1 MSSDTA
7 WPPVTWES
15 HAWSSTIPAELL
27 SRRVRDRHQGPYLA
41 AVAPAIARQDVRLPT
56 DVLAA
61 ADAATV
67 EIARFDT
74 VVGADLTPF
83 GAILLRTESA
93 SSSRIENLT
102 SGAKAIAL
110 AEIGGTD
117 QRNAVEIVGNVRAMR
132 TALSLDSA
140 IDEHLLL
147 QMHAALMVHD
157 RESAGRWRSQQV
169 WIGGDDV
176 GPHGA
181 VFVAPHHDRVP
192 GSIDDLLA
200 FIRRDD
206 IPALAHTALAHAQFE
221 TIHPFTDGNGRT
233 GRALMHAMLRSKGVT
248 EQATV
253 PIAAGLLSRVD
264 DYFAAL
270 TAYRDG
276 DPAPIVHQ
284 VAEATFTALGNAR
297 LLVEDIHHIRE
308 RWESAIRARRGSAS
322 WRLLD
327 VALRQPVF
335 DAATAATA
343 LGITDSNAVRAINP
357 LVESGVLTE
366 FTGMRRNRLWQARE
380 VLDALDDFARRAGKR
395 TYGN

>member
-1 MSSDTA
+1 MR
-7 WPPVTWES
+7 ER
-15 HAWSSTIPAELL
+15 HA
-27 SRRVRDRHQGPYLA
+27 GPYRA
-41 AVAPAIARQDVRLPT
+41 AIAPPIAEQTVCLPS

-74 VVGADLTPF
+74 LVGADLTPF

-93 SSSRIENLT
+93 SSSQIEHLT

-132 TALSLDSA
+132 TAMNVA
-140 IDEHLLL
+140 GEIDERLLL
-147 QMHAALMVHD
+147 EMHAALMVHEP
-157 RESAGRWRSQQV
+157 ESAGRWRSQQV
-169 WIGGDDV
+169 WIGGDNV

-181 VFVAPHHDRVP
+181 AFVAPHHARVP
-192 GSIDDLLA
+192 GSIDDLLR

-221 TIHPFTDGNGRT
+221 TIHPFIDGNGRT
-233 GRALMHAMLRSKGVT
+233 GRAMMHAMLRSKGVT

-253 PIAAGLLSRVD
+253 PIAAGLLTRVD

-270 TAYRDG
+270 TAYRAG
-276 DPAPIVHQ
+276 DLAPIVHQ
-284 VAEATFTALGNAR
+284 VAEATLIALGNAR
-297 LLVEDIHHIRE
+297 LLVADIHRIRE
-308 RWESAIRARRGSAS
+308 RWESVVRARRGSTP
-322 WRLLD
+322 WRLID

-335 DAATAATA
+335 DATTAAGA
-343 LGITDSNAVRAINP
+343 LGITDSNAVRAINA
-357 LVESGVLTE
+357 LVEVGVLTE

-380 VLDALDDFARRAGKR
+380 VLDALDDFAHRAGKR
-395 TYGN
+395 TPAT